1 MGSPGKGGS
10 IDFAG
15 PGDAPRREGEMGMRF
30 LGLIVVLTMLA
41 GQDTRAETL
50 LERAERDG
58 IAYVAKDDAEMAAAM
73 RKAREGLGG
82 FLKLARSPRPTM
94 RGFAVKVAIT
104 EGDEIEFFWIAPFT
118 QRKTEFSGEI
128 NNEPQLVKNVKLG
141 QTITFKEDE
150 IVDWLYQERGLMRGN
165 FTACVLLKREPP
177 EEAEEFRKE
186 LGLRCDP

>member
-1 MGSPGKGGS
+1 
-10 IDFAG
+10 
-15 PGDAPRREGEMGMRF
+15 MRY
-30 LGLIVVLTMLA
+30 LGLIVALA
-41 GQDTRAETL
+41 ALASGGARAETL

-73 RKAREGLGG
+73 RKAREGLPE

-94 RGFAVKVAIT
+94 RAFAVKVAIT
-104 EGDEIEFFWIAPFT
+104 EGDETEFFWIAPFT
-118 QRKTEFSGEI
+118 QLKNEFSGEI
-128 NNEPQLVKNVKLG
+128 NNTPQLVKKVKLG

-150 IVDWLYQERGLMRGN
+150 IVDWLYQDRGRMRGN